1 VLRCRAACKAAF
13 RWTRKWAQRWRC
25 THPRGRRQTLV
36 KHALTAL
43 KETSQNGD
51 INALNASV
59 SIVGLGPDEKFKVP
73 PFPLPALLALARVF
87 KFDLI
92 IVVRRMLL
100 SLIVCI
106 KRMLVSQ
113 VYDG

>member
-1 VLRCRAACKAAF
+1 MLRCRAACKAAF
-13 RWTRKWAQRWRC
+13 RWTRGGRAQWGRC
-25 THPRGRRQTLV
+25 THPRGRRQSLV

-73 PFPLPALLALARVF
+73 PCPLPALLALARVF
-87 KFDLI
+87 KFI
-92 IVVRRMLL
+92 
-100 SLIVCI
+100 
-106 KRMLVSQ
+106 
-113 VYDG
+113 

>member
-1 VLRCRAACKAAF
+1 
-13 RWTRKWAQRWRC
+13 
-25 THPRGRRQTLV
+25 LV

-73 PFPLPALLALARVF
+73 PCPLPALLALARVF
-87 KFDLI
+87 KFI
-92 IVVRRMLL
+92 
-100 SLIVCI
+100 
-106 KRMLVSQ
+106 
-113 VYDG
+113 